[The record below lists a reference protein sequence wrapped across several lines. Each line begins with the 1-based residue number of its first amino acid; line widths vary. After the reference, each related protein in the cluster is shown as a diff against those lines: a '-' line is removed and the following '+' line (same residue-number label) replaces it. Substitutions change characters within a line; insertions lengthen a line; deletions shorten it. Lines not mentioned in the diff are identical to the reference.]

1 MPGIEE
7 MAREALDLPVT
18 IGKPEGF
25 TGIVDRVNDPAF
37 AAPVGLML
45 ENMTF
50 ASRERTPAADS
61 IGQAVNK
68 LKKTLR
74 NFLP

>member
-1 MPGIEE
+1 MPGIVE
-7 MAREALDLPVT
+7 MAKDALQLPV
-18 IGKPEGF
+18 ILGKPEGF
-25 TGIVDRVNDPAF
+25 TGIVDRVNDTAF

-50 ASRERTPAADS
+50 ASRERTPASDS
-61 IGQAVNK
+61 LGQAVNK